1 MAGCRRVTVMVKLNT
16 EEKVFLKN
24 LRTQEQMCVDKYK
37 FYAQQAK
44 DPQLQ
49 QLFGEIGRR
58 EERHY
63 NLLSALMKGEVT
75 PAKNRRSEMVKEYE
89 PKPAYTAKSKNAD
102 KQHDQFLCT
111 DAIATEKYVAGAYN
125 DDLFRFS
132 MPTVR
137 DLLNTIQTDEQ
148 NHAEMLWK
156 YKMANGMT

>member
-1 MAGCRRVTVMVKLNT
+1 MRRRVSEMVKLNA

-37 FYAQQAK
+37 FYAAQAK

-49 QLFGEIGRR
+49 QLFGDIGRR
-58 EERHY
+58 EEKHY
-63 NLLSALMKGEVT
+63 NLLSALMKGEL
-75 PAKNRRSEMVKEYE
+75 PEAKNRRSDMVKAYE
-89 PKPAYTAKSKNAD
+89 PKAAYTANSKSAD
-102 KQHDQFLCT
+102 KLHDQFLCT

-137 DLLNTIQTDEQ
+137 DLLNTLQTDEQ